1 MAGSYNTIAAE
12 VLGDFFKSLGKKGLN
27 LSKKM
32 ANNVLKFLEELWK
45 MQSTL
50 VLLLHLEALKQF
62 YYHYKR

>member
-27 LSKKM
+27 VSKNM

-45 MQSTL
+45 MQ
-50 VLLLHLEALKQF
+50 
-62 YYHYKR
+62 